1 MEQTQ
6 LPFFDLV
13 NEDDVEFASEEWL
26 LARLELQFHQ
36 IRLSN
41 RLLVTEYL
49 LKNSQHDRR

>member
-1 MEQTQ
+1 MEDNQ

-13 NEDDVEFASEEWL
+13 NEDGIEFASEEWL

-41 RLLVTEYL
+41 RLMVTEYL
-49 LKNSQHDRR
+49 LKNAQHDRK